1 MSKRCTTCFVL
12 GLALAAF
19 MAPARTL
26 YVAPGGSS
34 DWDNF
39 YPDWAGASTNIIWA
53 VARAAD
59 GDTIL
64 VTNTTY
70 VLTNEINLGN
80 KYLTI
85 QSWHAGALDRDGTI
99 IDGNSATRC
108 LYFQHKDVLVAGF
121 TIRNGNGVG
130 TTLSGYGGGVCIGQ
144 GISHGGVLS
153 NCVVRDS
160 SALVSAGGVYA
171 RGTNTL
177 LVDCLISGNQ
187 SLNTLNGYG
196 GGVFLYSARMLNCG
210 VFGNTNLGASVN
222 ARGGGVFLNDTNAS
236 MGGCV
241 VSNNTAANVGGG
253 VAVAAGSG
261 AILADNTI
269 VDNTALAG
277 GGVYLRD
284 ISQPWVM
291 AGGVVARNRATIAD
305 NSTGGGGI
313 FAYNAYNGVISNV
326 AVMHNTTETGYGGG
340 LYAYINSTNQ
350 FRIVDCSF
358 TANTNKSAHT
368 SRGGGGVAI
377 QSTANIENCLI
388 SSNTAF
394 CSGGGVLLANSGY
407 NIPALRNCLVVHNA
421 GATNGGGVMCFSTT
435 LVENC
440 TIALNTAATRC
451 GGLFFYTGTNILV
464 RNTICVSNTAPANAN
479 WGRNTAAVGYTFV
492 HGGTSPTND
501 LIGSNNIDAAA
512 AMPLFVD
519 LPGGNLRLADNVPA
533 IDAGLN
539 QAWMDDAVDLDR
551 RPRRDR
557 WRKTVDMGC
566 YEKVARGSMINVR

>member
-1 MSKRCTTCFVL
+1 MSKRYKICFAL
-12 GLALAAF
+12 GLALAA
-19 MAPARTL
+19 ATAQARTL
-26 YVAPGGSS
+26 YVAPGSAN

-39 YPDWAGASTNIIWA
+39 YPDWSGASTNILWA

-70 VLTNEINLGN
+70 VLTNEINFAN
-80 KYLTI
+80 KYVTMR
-85 QSWHAGALDRDGTI
+85 SWHEGALDRDGTV
-99 IDGNSATRC
+99 IDGNGATRC
-108 LYFQHKDVLVAGF
+108 LYFQHKDALVAGF
-121 TIRNGNGVG
+121 TISNGNGAG
-130 TTLSGYGGGVCIGQ
+130 TALSGYGGGVCIGQ

-160 SALVSAGGVYA
+160 SALVSAGGIYA

-177 LVDCLISGNQ
+177 LVDCLFSGNQ
-187 SLNTLNGYG
+187 SLNTGNGYG
-196 GGVFLYSARMLNCG
+196 GGVYLYSARMLNCK
-210 VFGNTNLGASVN
+210 VFGNTNLGTGVN
-222 ARGGGVFLNDTNAS
+222 ARGGGVFLYETSAS
-236 MGGCV
+236 MSGCV

-284 ISQPWVM
+284 LSLPWTM

-326 AVMHNTTETGYGGG
+326 AVMHNATDSGYGGG
-340 LYAYINSTNQ
+340 IYAYINSTNQ

-358 TANTNKSAHT
+358 IANTNKSAHA

-407 NIPALRNCLVVHNA
+407 NIPALRNCLVGYNA
-421 GATNGGGVMCFSTT
+421 AATNGGGVMCFSTT

-440 TIALNTAATRC
+440 TIALNTAAIRC

-464 RNTICVSNTAPANAN
+464 RNTICSSNTASVDAN

-492 HGGTSPTND
+492 YGGTSPTND
-501 LIGSNNIDAAA
+501 LIGGNNIDSAA
-512 AMPLFVD
+512 AMPLFAD

-533 IDAGLN
+533 IDAGLS
-539 QAWMDDAVDLDR
+539 QTWMDDATDLDG
-551 RPRRDR
+551 RPRLDR
-557 WRKTVDMGC
+557 WRKIVDMGC
-566 YEKVARGSMINVR
+566 YEKIARGSMINVR